1 MFDFND
7 TEACHLS
14 EIYDDYEGYSSYQ
27 EYIAESE
34 YRRANT
40 IATIAGIDDR
50 YYARKKVSRKQRK
63 AEIERKDRLN
73 RAWQKKDLFVIIQ
86 DSRRDGT
93 TLMLVDRRKSKEYW
107 WTHDFSLAYKGKRED
122 MEKAAR
128 KLHRNNVR
136 VVSYKTYFNNL

>member
-50 YYARKKVSRKQRK
+50 YYARKK
-63 AEIERKDRLN
+63 
-73 RAWQKKDLFVIIQ
+73 
-86 DSRRDGT
+86 
-93 TLMLVDRRKSKEYW
+93 
-107 WTHDFSLAYKGKRED
+107 
-122 MEKAAR
+122 
-128 KLHRNNVR
+128 
-136 VVSYKTYFNNL
+136 

>member
-40 IATIAGIDDR
+40 IATIAGLDER
-50 YYARKKVSRKQRK
+50 HYSRKKERRKERK

-73 RAWQKKDLFVIIQ
+73 RAKQKKDLFVIIQ
-86 DSRRDGT
+86 DSRKDGT

-107 WTHDFSLAYKGKRED
+107 WTRDFSLAYKGKRED

-128 KLHRNNVR
+128 KLHMNNVR
-136 VVSYKTYFNNL
+136 VVSYETYFNNL